1 MKHDGELLRRIANN
15 QYNIELVLR
24 HNQRMEKALKIIIKM
39 INSGYP
45 DDYKLKRIEEEIEKI
60 RDYIWMT
67 NKNFKQ

>member
-24 HNQRMEKALKIIIKM
+24 HNQRMERTLKTIIKM
-39 INSGYP
+39 IDSGYP

-60 RDYIWMT
+60 RDYI
-67 NKNFKQ
+67 

>member
-24 HNQRMEKALKIIIKM
+24 HNQRMERTLKTIIKM

-45 DDYKLKRIEEEIEKI
+45 DDYKLKRIEEEIEKV
-60 RDYIWMT
+60 RDYI
-67 NKNFKQ
+67 

>member
-15 QYNIELVLR
+15 QYNIELVIR
-24 HNQRMEKALKIIIKM
+24 HNQRMERTLKTIIKM

-60 RDYIWMT
+60 RDYI
-67 NKNFKQ
+67 

>member
-60 RDYIWMT
+60 RDYI
-67 NKNFKQ
+67 